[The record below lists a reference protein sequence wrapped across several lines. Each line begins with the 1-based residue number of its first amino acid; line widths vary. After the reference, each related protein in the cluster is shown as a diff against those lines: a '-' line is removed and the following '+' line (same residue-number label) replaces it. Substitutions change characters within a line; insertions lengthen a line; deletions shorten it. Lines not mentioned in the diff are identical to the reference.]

1 LLDVGSFVRTL
12 LPVDSRILGFH
23 RLCLGLWKALSA
35 DLHLVEHSEGY
46 GYLKVGVHLSKAQ
59 RGGWRELVARHHAN
73 VGVNVGIAEARTLLQ
88 LRILREP
95 DLVCILEFGAISI
108 GDTPTV
114 KRSVREFSVSVS

>member
-1 LLDVGSFVRTL
+1 MLDVGSFVWTL

-23 RLCLGLWKALSA
+23 RLCLGPWKALSA

-46 GYLKVGVHLSKAQ
+46 GYLKIGVKLSKAQ
-59 RGGWRELVARHHAN
+59 RGGWREPVARHRAN
-73 VGVNVGIAEARTLLQ
+73 VGVNVWIAEARTLLQ

-95 DLVCILEFGAISI
+95 DLVCILELGAISI

-114 KRSVREFSVSVS
+114 KRSVREFSVFVS